1 MTKSILLA
9 GGLLAAATLAAGA
22 PESRAST
29 ADVVEQSVEEQRKAF
44 TEDEVAPRHEPANF
58 DVTIVKY
65 TDYQCPFCRKA
76 HRDLARLVE
85 QDARVRIIYRDWP
98 IFGPAS
104 EEAARLVIAS
114 KWQGKH
120 ARFHDALMSSP
131 APLNSKAIRAAADEA
146 GIDWSRLQ
154 SDLVRH
160 KTEIEELL
168 QRNASQAR
176 SLGLQGTPAFII
188 EDTLVEGALDLASLR
203 ELVADVRR

>member
-1 MTKSILLA
+1 MTKSLLLA
-9 GGLLAAATLAAGA
+9 SGLLAAVTLAVGS

-29 ADVVEQSVEEQRKAF
+29 SDVAEQSVEDQRKAF

-85 QDARVRIIYRDWP
+85 QDPRVRIIYRDWP

-104 EEAARLVIAS
+104 EEAAIAS

-120 ARFHDALMSSP
+120 ERFHDALMSSP
-131 APLNSKAIRAAADEA
+131 APLTSEVIRAAADDA

-154 SDLVRH
+154 SDLARH
-160 KTEIEELL
+160 ETQIKELL

-176 SLGLQGTPAFII
+176 SLGLQGTPAFIVG
-188 EDTLVEGALDLASLR
+188 DTLVEGALDLASMS
-203 ELVADVRR
+203 ELVADAR

>member
-1 MTKSILLA
+1 MTKSLLLA
-9 GGLLAAATLAAGA
+9 SGLLAAVTLAVGS

-29 ADVVEQSVEEQRKAF
+29 SDVAEQSVEDQRKAF

-85 QDARVRIIYRDWP
+85 QDPRVRIIYRDWP

-104 EEAARLVIAS
+104 EEAARLAIAS

-120 ARFHDALMSSP
+120 ERFHDALMSSP
-131 APLNSKAIRAAADEA
+131 APLTSEVIRAAADDA

-154 SDLVRH
+154 SDLARH
-160 KTEIEELL
+160 ETQIKELL

-176 SLGLQGTPAFII
+176 SLGLQGTPAFIVG
-188 EDTLVEGALDLASLR
+188 DTLVEGALDLASMS
-203 ELVADVRR
+203 ELVADAR

>member
-29 ADVVEQSVEEQRKAF
+29 PNVAEQSVEEQRKAF
-44 TEDEVAPRHEPANF
+44 TEDEVAPRHEPANY

-104 EEAARLVIAS
+104 EEAARLAIAS
-114 KWQGKH
+114 KWEGKH
-120 ARFHDALMSSP
+120 ERFHDALMSSP
-131 APLNSKAIRAAADEA
+131 APLTSEVIRAAADDA
-146 GIDWSRLQ
+146 GVDWSRLQ
-154 SDLVRH
+154 SDLARH
-160 KTEIEELL
+160 EAEVGELL

-176 SLGLQGTPAFII
+176 SLGLQGTPAFIVG
-188 EDTLVEGALDLASLR
+188 DTLVEGALDLASMS
-203 ELVADVRR
+203 ELVADAR